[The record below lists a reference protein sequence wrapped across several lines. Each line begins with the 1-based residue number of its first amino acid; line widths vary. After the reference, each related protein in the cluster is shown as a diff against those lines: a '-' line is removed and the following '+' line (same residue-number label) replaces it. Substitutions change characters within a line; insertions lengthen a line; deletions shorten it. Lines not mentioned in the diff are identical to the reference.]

1 MNAIDDCFCLLLW
14 TQLKKIP
21 GNSLEERVPVGTILF
36 PKRDKFQYIERFPVG
51 KIPFSSMGIIPLERV
66 PAGKIPFLTVGRF
79 PWGDFLSK
87 LRVKFLW
94 GQFHPKLRGK
104 FLLSK
109 FLLVKLTVGEN
120 SVYKIFVGK
129 SPSTLCYA

>member
-1 MNAIDDCFCLLLW
+1 MERIYTKQKTRFAREFSIQFV
-14 TQLKKIP
+14 TIGTIP
-21 GNSLEERVPVGTILF
+21 VVRVPA
-36 PKRDKFQYIERFPVG
+36 G
-51 KIPFSSMGIIPLERV
+51 KIPFINSGSFPVETV
-66 PAGKIPFLTVGRF
+66 PAGKIPFLTVGTF
-79 PWGDFLSK
+79 PFSSVGTFPRGHFQSK

-109 FLLVKLTVGEN
+109 FILVKLTVGEN

-129 SPSTLCYA
+129 SPST